1 MTKSEAIYNF
11 WAQFGIPAYDESTVP
26 DDAPLPYITYSVI
39 TDSIGNVCR
48 TSASIWD
55 ESYSWKYVSNMT
67 NAISRTI
74 AEMYPPT
81 IAIDGG
87 RLYVTMGT
95 PFAQRMRED
104 SNDKIRRVRLN
115 VDFEFLTAY

>member
-26 DDAPLPYITYSVI
+26 DDAPLPYITYSVT

-104 SNDKIRRVRLN
+104 SSDKTRRVRLN